1 MSLVNTQ
8 LETDSVFASLF
19 SGEWLV
25 TKIVH
30 NFTGGR
36 YVNNI
41 TGVKTYFYDKVSIA
55 SVAEDPDLAEK
66 IRKLEFLA

>member
-30 NFTGGR
+30 NFTGSR

-41 TGVKTYFYDKVSIA
+41 TGVKTYFYDKVSTTNDI
-55 SVAEDPDLAEK
+55 EDPELAEK
-66 IRKLEFLA
+66 IKKFESIA